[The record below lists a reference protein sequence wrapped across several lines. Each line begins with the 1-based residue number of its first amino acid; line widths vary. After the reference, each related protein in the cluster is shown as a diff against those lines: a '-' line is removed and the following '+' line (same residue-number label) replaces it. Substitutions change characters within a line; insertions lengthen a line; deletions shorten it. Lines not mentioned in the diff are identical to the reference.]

1 MLCSCSPCRGV
12 GRLFFWLRCVHVSDC
27 GSITNANRSC
37 LAFHHSERLNK
48 TAVFQSDE
56 EGNNKTT
63 PILDFGGKKK
73 VSCHQPRDVY
83 FQPPSVSITWRQ
95 LVRQNFSHSLS
106 CYHETPVVETQRKHA
121 QGIKQNRT
129 ETLEINAKRRNKVQR
144 CVKPV
149 NSIAK
154 LTISINKM
162 HTSISASIWRY
173 EKNRLCLWMC
183 CQLRG
188 SLTFP
193 SSFSQSK

>member
-1 MLCSCSPCRGV
+1 MTRKETTKQLQYLTLEEKKKFLAINPVMFTFSRHLSASHDVNSCAKTSLTRWV
-12 GRLFFWLRCVHVSDC
+12 VITKRLLWKLNENTLRES
-27 GSITNANRSC
+27 
-37 LAFHHSERLNK
+37 NK
-48 TAVFQSDE
+48 TE
-56 EGNNKTT
+56 
-63 PILDFGGKKK
+63 
-73 VSCHQPRDVY
+73 
-83 FQPPSVSITWRQ
+83 
-95 LVRQNFSHSLS
+95 
-106 CYHETPVVETQRKHA
+106 
-121 QGIKQNRT
+121 